1 MLSLKT
7 GTYLG
12 EVLDITQAGGLLA
25 GTTSYREGDA
35 TGVMHHHEN
44 SHLSLVL
51 RGGGVERRERSQF
64 ERLPGQ
70 VMFFHAGESHQC
82 INKLFPA
89 RNLNLE
95 IEHAFLCD
103 NAVTES
109 AIATA
114 VARNPDVKFVMLRMY
129 KELLAGDGLTD
140 TSIKMLLL
148 NTFGPDPDAGA
159 RRARPPWVDALRALL
174 HDRWNE
180 QLTLEDL
187 SAAAGVHPVT
197 VSKCF
202 PKYFSCTL
210 GGYMRKLKVEQSLR
224 LIKASR
230 LSLTDVAHECGF
242 SDQSH
247 FTRTFKRLTGFLP
260 SHYQKL

>member
-1 MLSLKT
+1 MLNLKT

-12 EVLDITQAGGLLA
+12 EVLNITHAGGVLA

-35 TGVMHHHEN
+35 TGVMHYHEN
-44 SHLSLVL
+44 PHLSFVL

-64 ERLPGQ
+64 ERLPGE
-70 VMFFHAGESHQC
+70 VIFFHAGESHQC

-95 IEHAFLCD
+95 IESGFLQ
-103 NAVTES
+103 NGLVSES
-109 AIATA
+109 AIGAA
-114 VARNPDVKFVMLRMY
+114 VARNPDVKFVMLRVY
-129 KELLAGDGLTD
+129 KELLTGDPLTA
-140 TSIKMLLL
+140 TSIRMLLL
-148 NTFGPDPDAGA
+148 GAFGSD
-159 RRARPPWVDALRALL
+159 RAATPRRPPWIETLRALL
-174 HDRWNE
+174 NDRWNE
-180 QLTLEDL
+180 QLTLEEL
-187 SAAAGVHPVT
+187 SASAGVHPVT

-210 GGYMRKLKVEQSLR
+210 GEYMRKLKVEQSLR
-224 LIKASR
+224 LMKSSP

-247 FTRTFKRLTGFLP
+247 FTRTFKRLTGLLP
-260 SHYQKL
+260 RQYKKL

>member
-12 EVLDITQAGGLLA
+12 EVLNITQTGGLLA

-44 SHLSLVL
+44 PHLSLVL
-51 RGGGVERRERSQF
+51 SGGGVERRERSQF

-89 RNLNLE
+89 KNLNLE
-95 IEHAFLCD
+95 IEHAFLRG
-103 NAVTES
+103 NAVTEL

-114 VARNPDVKFVMLRMY
+114 VSRNPDVKFVMLRMY
-129 KELLAGDGLTD
+129 KELLAGDDFTD

-148 NTFGPDPDAGA
+148 SAFGPDPAAGTQ
-159 RRARPPWVDALRALL
+159 RARPPWVDVLHALL

-180 QLTLEDL
+180 HLTLEDL
-187 SAAAGVHPVT
+187 SAGAGVHPVT

-210 GGYMRKLKVEQSLR
+210 GEYMRKLKVEQSLR
-224 LIKASR
+224 LIKASP

-247 FTRTFKRLTGFLP
+247 FTRTFKRLTGLLP
-260 SHYQKL
+260 RHYKKL

>member
-12 EVLDITQAGGLLA
+12 EVLDTAEAGGVLA

-35 TGVMHHHEN
+35 TGVMHYHEN
-44 SHLSLVL
+44 PHLSFVL

-95 IEHAFLCD
+95 IEPAFLHD
-103 NAVTES
+103 NGVTES
-109 AIATA
+109 GINSAIAD
-114 VARNPDVKFVMLRMY
+114 NPEVKFVMLRVY
-129 KELLAGDGLTD
+129 KELLAGDGLTGA
-140 TSIKMLLL
+140 SIKMLLL
-148 NTFGPDPDAGA
+148 GVFGPGAAGDPGRSRPMWVA
-159 RRARPPWVDALRALL
+159 RVQALL
-174 HDRWNE
+174 NDRWNE
-180 QLTLEDL
+180 PLALKDL
-187 SAAAGVHPVT
+187 SEAAGVHPIT

-210 GGYMRKLKVEQSLR
+210 GEYLRRLKVEKSLR
-224 LIKASR
+224 LIKASP
-230 LSLTDVAHECGF
+230 LSLTDIAHECGF

-260 SHYQKL
+260 RQYQKL